1 MRDQVCRTNPRLH
14 VKKVNETIM
23 HMRAN
28 EARKQTS
35 ANETCKKMRTDNAI
49 MHTTAYTGKVIEQIR
64 SIFLVSK

>member
-28 EARKQTS
+28 EARKQMS

-49 MHTTAYTGKVIEQIR
+49 MHTTAFTGKVIEQIR